1 MQKRGKQVSN
11 HPFKKHVIYKKDK
24 WNMLNVEVQGS
35 KIVLTEITDQWGE
48 ECHTFIGRPAML
60 HWANER
66 FAKDKF
72 EGTEEERQA
81 IMDAFKE
88 V

>member
-1 MQKRGKQVSN
+1 
-11 HPFKKHVIYKKDK
+11 
-24 WNMLNVEVQGS
+24 
-35 KIVLTEITDQWGE
+35 
-48 ECHTFIGRPAML
+48 ML

-72 EGTEEERQA
+72 EGTEEEWQA